1 MILAAGRG
9 ERMQALTRN
18 IPKPLLEVGGKPLI
32 EHHILKLAQAG
43 IRQLVIN
50 HGPQGKRIEQALGTG
65 ARYGV
70 RICYSPEGDAPL
82 ETAGGII
89 HALHAGR
96 LGDEPF
102 LLVNADVCTDLDFP
116 RLQLPADALG
126 HLVLVD
132 NPQHHPRGDFG
143 LQAGR
148 LGLEGAPRRT
158 YSGIGIYRP
167 QAFAGLQPGARP
179 LRPVLE
185 ALIRRRALSGEHFQ
199 GLWIDVGTQERLDQA
214 NRANRAQAA
223 SPGGKPA

>member
-9 ERMQALTRN
+9 ERMKTLTRN
-18 IPKPLLEVGGKPLI
+18 IPKPLLEAGGKPLI

-43 IRQLVIN
+43 IQQLVIN
-50 HGPQGKRIEQALGTG
+50 HGPQGERIEQTLGTG

-70 RICYSPEGDAPL
+70 HIHYSPEGDTPL
-82 ETAGGII
+82 ETAGGIVQ
-89 HALHAGR
+89 ALRTGQ

-102 LLVNADVCTDLDFP
+102 LLVNADVYTDLDFS
-116 RLQLPADALG
+116 RLQLPGDALG

-132 NPQHHPRGDFG
+132 NPPHHPQGDFG
-143 LQAGR
+143 LRAGR
-148 LGLEGAPRRT
+148 LCLESAPRRT

-167 QAFAGLQPGARP
+167 QAFADIPPGVRP

-185 ALIRRRALSGEHFQ
+185 ALIGRQGLSGEYFQ

-214 NRANRAQAA
+214 NNVKTVEDA
-223 SPGGKPA
+223 PGWKPA